1 MENILNQKGY
11 GGAVLMDLSKFFH
24 TVNQDHLLAKL
35 HAYDFDRAPLKAL
48 NSYLSNRYQRT
59 KINKSFS
66 SWSKIVFGV
75 PQDSVIFLSFLISWK
90 KVKRFSKIGKL
101 FKLRTKETFNE
112 KFY

>member
-35 HAYDFDRAPLKAL
+35 HAYDFDRAQLKAL

-75 PQDSVIFLSFLISWK
+75 PQDSVIFPLLFN
-90 KVKRFSKIGKL
+90 KL
-101 FKLRTKETFNE
+101 E
-112 KFY
+112 KS